1 MSDAAAPLGRIL
13 VVDDEKD
20 LVRAL
25 CDTLADRGYEVEG
38 ATAGQVALE
47 VLRERAFDVL
57 LADLRMPQPDGVALI
72 RAALEMEPNLVCT
85 IMTGHGTIE
94 SAVEA
99 MKSGAFDY
107 VLKPIKLQALLSTLA
122 RAMEVRRL
130 RVENVQLR
138 ETVAIYEL
146 SAAIAHTLDPGTIV
160 NKAADAALQQ
170 SQADEASI
178 MLFTDEG
185 DALYVAA
192 GRGERLQAILGE
204 RVPLDRGIAG
214 WVARCREPLV
224 LHGEVADPRFA
235 PVQAHPQI
243 RSGISLP
250 MLAGGKVVGVLNA
263 NRIRSTRP
271 FEVGQ
276 IKGLSILAGL
286 AASALESAR
295 LHEALRQEALLL
307 EAKVEDRTRELEE
320 ARRRAE
326 AASLHKSEFLAN
338 MSHELRTPLNSVIGF
353 SELLQEQT
361 IGPLNEKQV
370 RFLGNIARSG
380 QHLLHLINDILD
392 LSKVEAGKIVLQLE
406 PLPVV
411 EVLEDILVIARGLAN
426 KKSQAL
432 AAEIARDLP
441 PLLADPVRFKQILF
455 NLLSNAVKF
464 TPAGGAVRVT
474 ARRNAEHPGGA
485 RMRNAEWK
493 DGEAVPESAIRNPQ
507 SEIGDFLEI
516 AVTDTGAGI
525 RSEDLPRLFQEFTQ
539 LATTAAQAHEGTGL
553 GLALTR
559 RLVELHGGAITAA
572 SEGEGKG
579 STFTVR
585 LPVEGVRV
593 PCCSGC

>member
-1 MSDAAAPLGRIL
+1 M
-13 VVDDEKD
+13 
-20 LVRAL
+20 
-25 CDTLADRGYEVEG
+25 
-38 ATAGQVALE
+38 
-47 VLRERAFDVL
+47 
-57 LADLRMPQPDGVALI
+57 
-72 RAALEMEPNLVCT
+72 
-85 IMTGHGTIE
+85 
-94 SAVEA
+94 
-99 MKSGAFDY
+99 
-107 VLKPIKLQALLSTLA
+107 
-122 RAMEVRRL
+122 
-130 RVENVQLR
+130 
-138 ETVAIYEL
+138 AIYEL

-361 IGPLNEKQV
+361 IGPLNEKQA

-464 TPAGGAVRVT
+464 TPAGGAVSVR
-474 ARRNAEHPGGA
+474 ARRVPWIAECGV
-485 RMRNAEWK
+485 RSAEWK
-493 DGEAVPESAIRNPQ
+493 DGDAVPESAIRNPQ

-539 LATTAAQAHEGTGL
+539 LATTAAQAYEGTGL

-559 RLVELHGGAITAA
+559 RLVELHGGTITAA
-572 SEGEGKG
+572 SEGERNG
-579 STFTVR
+579 STFTVV
-585 LPVEGVRV
+585 LPLGGPAGTTEE
-593 PCCSGC
+593 